1 MNLLEKCSHYLTQ
14 LFPFWIILFAAI
26 AFISPGT
33 FNSYGSSIPWL
44 LGVIMLGMGLTM
56 TPNDFKLVLTRPKD
70 VFYGISLRYLIMPLT
85 AFCIAKILDLP
96 PALASGLILV
106 GACPSGTSS
115 NVMTFI
121 AKGDTALSVT
131 VSSLN
136 TVLSPILTPYIFVL
150 LAGTFIP
157 INATDLFIDILKI
170 VLLPI
175 SIGLLCRVLIPKV
188 IDKLSKII
196 PVVSVF
202 AIVTIVG
209 IVVSLSAEKLMT
221 VAFVAFLA
229 VVLHNAF
236 GLSLGYGSS
245 RLLGLGHKKSKAISF
260 EIGME
265 NSGLAVALALAHLD
279 PVAALPGAIFSFWAT
294 LSGSLLASFWR
305 NRDKEASTVLITQS
319 QK

>member
-1 MNLLEKCSHYLTQ
+1 MKLLEKLAHYLTQ
-14 LFPFWIILFAAI
+14 LFPVWIVLFAVI
-26 AFISPGT
+26 AFLSPGT
-33 FNSYGSSIPWL
+33 FNSYGSAIPWL

-56 TPNDFKLVLTRPKD
+56 TPNDFKLVFTRPKD
-70 VFYGISLRYLIMPLT
+70 VFYGISLRFLIMPLT
-85 AFCIAKILDLP
+85 AFFIAKFLDLP

-136 TVLSPILTPYIFVL
+136 TLLSPILTPYIFVL

-157 INATDLFIDILKI
+157 INAVDLFVDILKI
-170 VLLPI
+170 VFLPVTL
-175 SIGLLCRVLIPKV
+175 GLLFRMLIPTI
-188 IDKLSKII
+188 IDKLNKVI

-209 IVVSLSAEKLMT
+209 IVVALSAQKLMT

-229 VVLHNAF
+229 VVLHNAL

-245 RLLGLGHKKSKAISF
+245 RLLGLDHKKSKAISF

-305 NRDKEASTVLITQS
+305 NRSKDTSAVPTS
-319 QK
+319 